1 MTARTWIEG
10 IAALEVEGVRRQ
22 YLYPPQQISDAD
34 LPMSFPRLP
43 EANEEVVALSGAVGL
58 TSRQMEWV
66 FVVRPFMLSTSKT
79 EFEKALDLIDAIGSE
94 LRDATV
100 SLSIDNWAIKWA
112 EESFD
117 GGLTGYRVLV
127 ATVTGSE

>member
-100 SLSIDNWAIKWA
+100 SLSIDNWAIKWGVGCHRDR
-112 EESFD
+112 E
-117 GGLTGYRVLV
+117 
-127 ATVTGSE
+127 

>member
-117 GGLTGYRVLV
+117 GGLTGDRVFV
-127 ATVTGSE
+127 CTVTGRE